1 MHLVT
6 LLIIFAKETG
16 CFQQVDK
23 VAVNITA
30 RLVSDIFQRQCLIFS
45 TLDSPGEHFL

>member
-6 LLIIFAKETG
+6 LLIIFVKETG

-30 RLVSDIFQRQCLIFS
+30 RLVSDIFQRQCLIIRA
-45 TLDSPGEHFL
+45 L

>member
-30 RLVSDIFQRQCLIFS
+30 RLVSDIFQRQRLIIRA
-45 TLDSPGEHFL
+45 L